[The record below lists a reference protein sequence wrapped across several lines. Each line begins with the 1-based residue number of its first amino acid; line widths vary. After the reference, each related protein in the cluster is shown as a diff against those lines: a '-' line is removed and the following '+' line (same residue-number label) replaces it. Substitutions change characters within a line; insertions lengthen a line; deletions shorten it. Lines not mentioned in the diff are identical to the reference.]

1 MMKRET
7 KRRIAYYQD
16 ALPDMKKRVFA
27 AALMLMIAVI
37 VSITATYAW
46 VTLSVAPVVSS
57 VNTTMSANGA
67 LEIALSN
74 PEGTEPEDKDFDESL
89 TDEQRKNLTT
99 LAVSNLKW
107 GNLINLADDS
117 YGIDNFVLRPAQLN
131 TIGLTDDPLWGAIY
145 GADGRITS
153 VVGDQYKYAK
163 WDGNQFVGA
172 GGELGV
178 RAIASYELE
187 VSDTTDQLVK
197 VKEAAVTAAHS
208 AVNTAYSKV
217 TYKMPAMSAMIT
229 KYAQGKLDN
238 ATSDEI
244 LFNAAEIKSA
254 YDLYVAIYDAMV
266 AQKDAY
272 VALAN
277 LQRYKDD
284 MDSFVATSWEN
295 LAGNKGQYNIGSP
308 AQTSKDG
315 IIALTGLT
323 QFIADLQTAETDI
336 ATLKGYYEGLDDG
349 TVEKVSWTQLSG
361 IVSHLI
367 NQGSMEID
375 KDGQGNWIKVTGL
388 SKENAGDLLDGETK
402 KIRILEG
409 IVKRFEQLAVN
420 ETNRMRG
427 KENGAEMDITVTYL
441 FITATIEGECRTT
454 ADGAPYFMEDYNNT
468 RDVQIIGKDV
478 VAKDTAGM
486 AIDFWLRTNAE
497 ETYLTLEGATV
508 VDSNTKQVLSYDGV
522 NRVWGSTE
530 GTTLTTNSTTQ
541 GGGSCYIYYADTPED
556 MARSLDLLQGM
567 KVAFADSDGNLMA
580 IAGMD
585 TESHYAVNG
594 RITVP
599 LYIEHGVDYYYIN
612 DLNVEQEG
620 LALGKLTYDTAERI
634 TAIIYLDGARVSN
647 DNVLAAADIEGQ
659 LNIQFGSSTDLSTRG
674 DNKLLVEER
683 LVSAVASPTSLDFT
697 AAQGDAEALT
707 TNVTVTV
714 DGAEPE
720 RMTAFFVR
728 AINATQGERQRPE
741 MEFEKV
747 GDVWVSDY
755 VFDSPGTYYLRHVR
769 LDGIDYALAEPP
781 CVEVSGFTLQ
791 NVSWGE
797 ETEHAK
803 VYSAESYYEESV
815 TVKFATVVGGKRP
828 STVEARFINQEGNGI
843 TANLLYNASSGSW
856 SGSAMFTTSDIYSLD
871 FLVIDDEYIDLNAEG
886 YNYELDLSLG
896 MKVAVFNDGG
906 RTQEEFDPEAERGTY
921 FKPVGVKVLD
931 NTNNELRVDY
941 WICENKNCEEPFDG
955 DPNDVENPTCS
966 NCGGKS
972 FKLVGGKLY
981 YSLGGST
988 TNTVDTNLTW
998 DEGSGWYSGILP
1010 IASPGRYVFQ
1020 QARIGENS
1028 LRKATESPTYVI
1040 VSPDP
1045 PAYNASNSRSP
1056 DVQVVAYTNDAYI
1069 GPIDIDYAEAAT
1081 LSAVVH
1087 NDKSG
1092 QDYPIVM
1099 STMAENGS
1107 GTIYLEDGNWY
1118 INLPVYTNDLDGSG
1132 NPLANAE
1139 YTQEGTWTLKK
1150 ISVWDCYDENTNLR
1164 TESNPIVW
1172 VAAEEYA
1179 AEDEAAIVVDFSK
1192 LTTRATCTI
1201 NASLY
1206 PGEKTA
1212 LGSLESHPFMFRHKV
1227 SELGMVVT
1235 LADDEGNKVTADR
1248 VKEVKLTIDY
1258 DHSTDADT
1266 YGYEVMSDADKPY
1279 YIEFKQDDSGDWVAD
1294 TDIVWQY
1301 VGTYTVKGLS
1311 VTLSNNKTLDFS
1323 VPQTVYTVKSQP
1335 PAASDMEIK
1344 KDTTSTANK
1353 TTFEGL
1359 FLGTQ
1364 SGRALGSL
1372 SVSLKTKADD
1382 ATSHALIPNLS
1393 FAVNLDY
1400 VAGTSKDYGGYTW
1413 TVTNESDNIV
1423 KDLTDISVPM
1433 KLQDGYY
1440 IAGSTQ
1446 LLAGEYTRT
1455 VSMTVGKNGT
1465 PEDVPGW
1472 GETIKVSSKQVS
1484 LTVPEGGYTVR
1495 TGRVLTEA
1503 ELLGSNGKNQFGY
1516 NEKRESSWF
1525 VNSTKEPIP
1534 ETLKYEQLTN
1544 NYDAE
1549 TNTCTVY
1556 IPLVEVSEE
1565 AHGYTGYA
1573 LVYNDTPEN
1582 ALNKDYNPCPQVKV
1596 RLSNLNTALTYGDI
1610 TIPLAG
1616 NYAGLSW
1623 KIKSGS
1629 YESDSIYIGRV
1640 EGEHQ
1645 EKLEKDTIIGT
1656 RTCDTTACYFTA
1668 RTVLGEGKVTTIDV
1682 PYDGCTFTITLEKPL
1697 VIKNPY

>member
-117 YGIDNFVLRPAQLN
+117 YGIDNFVLRPAQLDTSN
-131 TIGLTDDPLWGAIY
+131 LSEDPLWGAIY
-145 GADGRITS
+145 GADGRITK
-153 VVGDQYKYAK
+153 VEGARYTYAK
-163 WDGNQFVGA
+163 WNGSQFVGA

-208 AVNTAYSKV
+208 EVNTAYSKV
-217 TYKMPAMSAMIT
+217 SYKMPAMSPMIT

-238 ATSDEI
+238 TTSDNI

-254 YDLYVAIYDAMV
+254 YELYVAVYDAMV

-277 LQRYKDD
+277 LQLYKYD
-284 MDSFVATSWEN
+284 MESFVATNWEK
-295 LAGNKGQYNIGSP
+295 LVENKSQYNISDP
-308 AQTSKDG
+308 SKTSTNG
-315 IIALTGLT
+315 IVSLTGLV

-336 ATLKGYYEGLDDG
+336 ATLKGYYEGLDNG

-361 IVSHLI
+361 IVSRLI
-367 NQGSMEID
+367 DQGSMEID
-375 KDGQGNWIKVTGL
+375 KDGKGNWIKVTGL
-388 SKENAGDLLDGETK
+388 SKDNAGDLLDGKKK
-402 KIRILEG
+402 KIRILNG

-427 KENGAEMDITVTYL
+427 EENGADMNITVKYIITVT
-441 FITATIEGECRTT
+441 IKGECRTT
-454 ADGAPYFMEDYNNT
+454 AEGSPYFMEDYNKT

-478 VAKDTAGM
+478 VAKDTVGM
-486 AIDFWLRTNAE
+486 AVDFWLRTNAE
-497 ETYLTLEGATV
+497 ETYVTLEGAVIDDGTEEK
-508 VDSNTKQVLSYDGV
+508 NIIKYDGV

-530 GTTLTTNSTTQ
+530 NTSLTTNSTTQ

-556 MARSLDLLQGM
+556 MTRSLDLLRGM
-567 KVAFADSDGNLMA
+567 KVAFVNSAGTLMA
-580 IAGMD
+580 TAGMD
-585 TESHYAVNG
+585 TESYYAVNG
-594 RITVP
+594 RVTVP
-599 LYIEHGVDYYYIN
+599 LYIDHGVGYSYIN
-612 DLNVEQEG
+612 DLNVEQQG
-620 LALGKLTYDTAERI
+620 LAVGKLTYDAAERI

-659 LNIQFGSSTDLSTRG
+659 LNIQFGSSADLSTRG
-674 DNKLLVEER
+674 DNKLLVDER
-683 LVSAVASPTSLDFT
+683 VVSATASPTSLDFT
-697 AAQGDAEALT
+697 TAQGDAEALT

-828 STVEARFINQEGNGI
+828 STVEARFINQEGKGI

-856 SGSAMFTTSDIYSLD
+856 SGAAMFTTSDIYSLD
-871 FLVIDDEYIDLNAEG
+871 FLVIDDEYMDLNAEG

-966 NCGGKS
+966 NCGGKA

-1045 PAYNASNSRSP
+1045 PTYNASNSRSP

-1201 NASLY
+1201 NASLN

-1248 VKEVKLTIDY
+1248 VNEVKLTIDY
-1258 DHSTDADT
+1258 KHSTDADT

-1382 ATSHALIPNLS
+1382 TTSHALIPNLS

-1413 TVTNESDNIV
+1413 TGDNP
-1423 KDLTDISVPM
+1423 LTDISVPM
-1433 KLQDGYY
+1433 EINAGYY

-1446 LLAGEYTRT
+1446 LLAGKYTRT
-1455 VSMTVGKNGT
+1455 ISVTIGDTTTTV
-1465 PEDVPGW
+1465 PDW
-1472 GETIKVSSKQVS
+1472 SDTIEVHSKQVS
-1484 LTVPEGGYTVR
+1484 LTVPLDGYTK
-1495 TGRVLTEA
+1495 GEGQYVLLDT
-1503 ELLGSNGKNQFGY
+1503 ELLTDAGVHQFGY
-1516 NEKRESSWF
+1516 EDARESSWF
-1525 VNSTKEPIP
+1525 DNPPSKLKGKYDIRPNS
-1534 ETLKYEQLTN
+1534 YDATN
-1544 NYDAE
+1544 NI
-1549 TNTCTVY
+1549 CTVH
-1556 IPLVEVSEE
+1556 IPLTQVTQTGRAAGRE
-1565 AHGYTGYA
+1565 ATFYA
-1573 LVYNDTPEN
+1573 LIHNDSAEN
-1582 ALNKDYNPCPQVKV
+1582 AKGNSHNPCPQVKV
-1596 RLSNLNTALTYGDI
+1596 QISNLNTSLTYGDI
-1610 TIPLAG
+1610 TIPIEKG

-1623 KIKSGS
+1623 TIKSGS
-1629 YESDSIYIGRV
+1629 YESDSIYIGKV
-1640 EGEHQ
+1640 AEVYETTV
-1645 EKLEKDTIIGT
+1645 KKSYPIIGEQ
-1656 RTCDTTACYFTA
+1656 TCKADAVYFKT
-1668 RTVLGEGKVTTIDV
+1668 RTVLGTGEVTSVDI
-1682 PYDGCTFTITLEKPL
+1682 PYNNCTYTATLEKPL

>member
-117 YGIDNFVLRPAQLN
+117 YGIDKFVLRPAQLDTSNLN
-131 TIGLTDDPLWGAIY
+131 TDPLWGAIY
-145 GADGRITS
+145 GADGRITA
-153 VVGDQYKYAK
+153 VEGEQYTYAK
-163 WDGNQFVGA
+163 WNGSQFVGA

-178 RAIASYELE
+178 RAIASYEYE

-208 AVNTAYSKV
+208 AVNAAYGKV
-217 TYKMPAMSAMIT
+217 PDKMPAMGAMIK
-229 KYAQGKLDN
+229 KYAQGKVDN
-238 ATSDEI
+238 TPSDQI
-244 LFNAAEIKSA
+244 LFYASELGPALEM
-254 YDLYVAIYDAMV
+254 YVTVYDAMV

-277 LQRYKDD
+277 LQLYKHD
-284 MDSFVATSWEN
+284 MESFVAASWEN
-295 LAGNKGQYNIGSP
+295 LVANKNNYDPSKANPAGVIS
-308 AQTSKDG
+308 
-315 IIALTGLT
+315 LTGLV
-323 QFIADLQTAETDI
+323 QFITDLQTAETDI
-336 ATLKGYYEGLDDG
+336 ATLRGYYEGLNDG
-349 TVEKVSWTQLSG
+349 SISSVSWTQLSG

-367 NQGSMEID
+367 DQGSMKMKID
-375 KDGQGNWIKVTGL
+375 GKGTEVPLTSL
-388 SKENAGDLLDGETK
+388 SVDNAGGLMNGTPED
-402 KIRILEG
+402 IFIYNG
-409 IVKRFEQLAVN
+409 IVKRFEQLAVT
-420 ETNRMRG
+420 EAVRI
-427 KENGAEMDITVTYL
+427 NGATMSFTITYYIPVTVKGVCY
-441 FITATIEGECRTT
+441 TKAEGT
-454 ADGAPYFMEDYNNT
+454 PYFMEDYNKT
-468 RDVQIIGKDV
+468 RDVQVIGKDV
-478 VAKDTAGM
+478 VAKDTVGM

-530 GTTLTTNSTTQ
+530 GTSLTTNSTTQ

-599 LYIEHGVDYYYIN
+599 LYIEHGVDYFYIN

-620 LALGKLTYDTAERI
+620 LAVGKLTYDTAERI

-659 LNIQFGSSTDLSTRG
+659 LNIQFGSSADLSTRG
-674 DNKLLVEER
+674 DNKLLVDER
-683 LVSAVASPTSLDFT
+683 VVSATASPTSLDFT
-697 AAQGDAEALT
+697 TAQGDAEALT

-791 NVSWGE
+791 NVSWSE

-856 SGSAMFTTSDIYSLD
+856 SGAAMFTTSDIYSLD
-871 FLVIDDEYIDLNAEG
+871 FLVIDDEYMDLNAEG

-906 RTQEEFDPEAERGTY
+906 RTQEEFNPEAERGTY
-921 FKPVGVKVLD
+921 FKPVGVKILD
-931 NTNNELRVDY
+931 NVGSELRVDY
-941 WICENKNCEEPFDG
+941 WICKNENCEEIYSG
-955 DPNDVENPTCS
+955 DPSTEENPVCS
-966 NCGGKS
+966 NPDCKGTE

-988 TNTVDTNLTW
+988 TNTVDTDLTW
-998 DEGSGWYSGILP
+998 DEDHNWYSGILP
-1010 IASPGRYVFQ
+1010 IASPGRYIFQ

-1040 VSPDP
+1040 ISPDP
-1045 PAYNASNSRSP
+1045 PAYNAATSYSP

-1087 NDKSG
+1087 NSVTG
-1092 QDYPIVM
+1092 EDYPIVM

-1107 GTIYLEDGNWY
+1107 GTIYIEDGNWY
-1118 INLPVYTNDLDGSG
+1118 INLPTYTDDLDGNG
-1132 NPLANAE
+1132 NPLQNAE

-1201 NASLY
+1201 NASLN

-1212 LGSLESHPFMFRHKV
+1212 LGSLESHPFMSEHKV
-1227 SELGMVVT
+1227 SELGLKVT

-1248 VKEVKLTIDY
+1248 VNEVKLTIDY

-1279 YIEFKQDDSGDWVAD
+1279 YIEFKQDDSGDWIAD
-1294 TDIVWQY
+1294 TSIVWQY
-1301 VGTYTVKGLS
+1301 VGTYTVKRLS

-1323 VPQTVYTVKSQP
+1323 VPDTVYTVKSQP

-1344 KDTTSTANK
+1344 KDTISTANK

-1364 SGRALGSL
+1364 SGRPLGSL
-1372 SVSLKTKADD
+1372 SVSLSTTAKDR
-1382 ATSHALIPNLS
+1382 TSWALIPDLS

-1400 VAGTSKDYGGYTW
+1400 VAGTSQEYGGYTW
-1413 TVTNESDNIV
+1413 TGDNPLTN
-1423 KDLTDISVPM
+1423 ISVPM
-1433 KLQDGYY
+1433 TLANGYY

-1465 PEDVPGW
+1465 PQNLPGW
-1472 GETIKVSSKQVS
+1472 GETIEVRSKQVS
-1484 LTVPEGGYTVR
+1484 LTVPEGGYSEG
-1495 TGRVLTEA
+1495 TGKAFYGNT
-1503 ELLGSNGKNQFGY
+1503 LLNSQGEHNYGFNKTRQT
-1516 NEKRESSWF
+1516 SWF
-1525 VNSTKEPIP
+1525 TGSGKIATSNYNANAVNG
-1534 ETLKYEQLTN
+1534 
-1544 NYDAE
+1544 YDAS
-1549 TNTCTVY
+1549 TGKWTVY
-1556 IPLVEVSEE
+1556 IPLTQAMETDETEGDFFALFFNDDNTPGTLDKTTDANHDPRPTIQLQVSDLGTVSRDPISIVVTGTGGQEV
-1565 AHGYTGYA
+1565 TW
-1573 LVYNDTPEN
+1573 
-1582 ALNKDYNPCPQVKV
+1582 
-1596 RLSNLNTALTYGDI
+1596 
-1610 TIPLAG
+1610 TIPADSATSAPVPLG
-1616 NYAGLSW
+1616 SLS
-1623 KIKSGS
+1623 
-1629 YESDSIYIGRV
+1629 
-1640 EGEHQ
+1640 GEHSYSRGTCNTGIHRYTQ
-1645 EKLEKDTIIGT
+1645 KTPFGDAEIGT
-1656 RTCDTTACYFTA
+1656 I
-1668 RTVLGEGKVTTIDV
+1668 TVVSG
-1682 PYDGCTFTITLEKPL
+1682 GCTYTMTLAQVLK
-1697 VIKNPY
+1697 ISNPY